1 MKIVVD
7 TSSLLSLE
15 FMGILEESFE
25 ITDVYITNTVEAEL
39 KEIASYKDEKI
50 PPGKKCSEAR

>member
-15 FMGILEESFE
+15 FMGILEDSFE
-25 ITDVYITNTVEAEL
+25 ITEVHITNTVEAEL
-39 KEIASYKDEKI
+39 KEIAS
-50 PPGKKCSEAR
+50 